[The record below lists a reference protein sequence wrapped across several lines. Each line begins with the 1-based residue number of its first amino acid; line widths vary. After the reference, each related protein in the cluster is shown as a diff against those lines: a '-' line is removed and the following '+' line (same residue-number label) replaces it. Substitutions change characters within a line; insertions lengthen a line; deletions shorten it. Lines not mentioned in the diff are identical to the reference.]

1 MEWLNNSMKYY
12 YPLTISFSLK
22 LDLKEQPLR
31 QTNKYI
37 FMPLK
42 LQQKNPLVYIKCKR
56 TIDRAHEI

>member
-1 MEWLNNSMKYY
+1 M
-12 YPLTISFSLK
+12 I
-22 LDLKEQPLR
+22 R